1 MDFKTQEA
9 LSMIFTSIL
18 IFSYQICSKIQNKLK
33 LVKNSFIACYIGTN
47 QNIKSTWQSPLCLLQ
62 DNSLMFCHINKLKTN
77 LSSITQRMAK
87 QVKTLHKIV
96 TTTYGGADDSYPIG
110 IPDIAKDCSKSET
123 ITN

>member
-1 MDFKTQEA
+1 MTMKDREA
-9 LSMIFTSIL
+9 IVIVFTSFFVFIGQIINKIIL
-18 IFSYQICSKIQNKLK
+18 RLRTIKNRINKH
-33 LVKNSFIACYIGTN
+33 FIATN

>member
-33 LVKNSFIACYIGTN
+33 LVKNSFIACYIATK

-77 LSSITQRMAK
+77 LSSIIQRMAK